1 MHDRFLLLF
10 TKFKGLAA
18 DEEGQDLVEYALM
31 LTLITLALITSISS
45 IATAVVGMF
54 STVSASLA

>member
-1 MHDRFLLLF
+1 MHDRFLSQFVKL
-10 TKFKGLAA
+10 KDLAGA
-18 DEEGQDLVEYALM
+18 ESGQDLVEYALM
-31 LTLITLALITSISS
+31 LTLITLALITSIGS

>member
-1 MHDRFLLLF
+1 MRHGFLSLF
-10 TKFKGLAA
+10 VKFRGLAG
-18 DEEGQDLVEYALM
+18 EEDGQDLVEYALM

-45 IATAVVGMF
+45 IATAVAGMF